1 MPVHVA
7 VPVPFLP
14 PLTYS
19 VPDGM
24 TPPVRGARVLVP
36 LGTRHVTGCVIGIDV
51 AVSPE
56 IELKPVLDVLDHEAF
71 VPGHVIDLALWASE
85 YYAAGPGEALAAAM
99 PPFAWIESERRV
111 SITEAGRARLA
122 AAAPGRGG
130 AALAVLQALADGR
143 SFSPRELSAAAGGA
157 AGSLDAVIRALL
169 REGLA
174 VSERTMKG
182 KASAFRTVRVASL
195 TVEGRELARRAADGA
210 GDSRS
215 DEVLSGLGEKQVA
228 ALAVLQGSP
237 EGLPARLLKERG
249 IGAETLKRLVRR
261 GLVSDRAECSERDPF
276 FSGAAIAMVQAVS
289 TAGPAPGK
297 RPLTP
302 EQADAFGRLR
312 PHVAGRQF
320 HVALLHGVTG
330 SGKTELYL
338 RLAAEARSDG
348 RRVLVLVPEIALTPA
363 VAAVFRDAFG
373 DRVAIQ
379 HSGLSDGERHDQ
391 WHRIRNGEIDIVV
404 GTRSAIFSPLE
415 DVGLII
421 VDEEHDTSYKQ
432 EETPRYNGR
441 DLAIVRGRQARALV
455 VLGSATPSMESYR
468 HALDGRYQLI
478 ALERRVL
485 DRPLAGVRVVNMR
498 EALAEEGR
506 DVMLSATLVGALQH
520 RLARGEQALLLL
532 NRRGFSTSVFCR
544 QCGAT
549 LDCPN
554 CSVSLTVHHPR
565 PGAPRARCHYCNH
578 STAVPKACTN
588 CAGPY
593 LEHVGYGTEQ
603 VEAEVQRLLPN
614 ARVARVD
621 RDTMQRRGAI
631 QAVLARFARG
641 ELDVIV
647 GTQMIAKGHD
657 FPAVTLVGVISA
669 DVGLGL
675 PDFRASE
682 RTFQLLTQV
691 AGRAGRGDVAGEAI
705 VQTLFPEHYS
715 IQLAC
720 RQDYRAFYD
729 HEIRYRQAMRYPPI
743 VSLINAVIRAPA
755 FGRAMEDAADL
766 AAIVRAHADAGGFR
780 VLGPAPAPL
789 GKLRG
794 EYRAQ
799 IFLKGTRRR
808 SMREALHQALAAM
821 PDLQRRVT
829 IDVDPL
835 SVM

>member
-1 MPVHVA
+1 
-7 VPVPFLP
+7 
-14 PLTYS
+14 
-19 VPDGM
+19 M

-36 LGTRHVTGCVIGIDV
+36 LGTRHVTGCVVAVDA
-51 AVSPE
+51 AVSPDL
-56 IELKPVLDVLDHEAF
+56 ELRPVIDVLDQEAF
-71 VPGHVIDLALWASE
+71 LPGHVIDLALWASE
-85 YYAAGPGEALAAAM
+85 YYAAGPGETIAAAM
-99 PPFAWIESERRV
+99 PPFAWVESERHV
-111 SITEAGRARLA
+111 SITEAGLARLA
-122 AAAPGRGG
+122 AAARGQGG
-130 AALAVLQALADGR
+130 AALVVLRALADGR
-143 SFSPRELSAAAGGA
+143 SFTPGELTAAAGGA
-157 AGSLDAVIRALL
+157 AGSLDAVIRVLV

-174 VSERTMKG
+174 VSAQTMRG
-182 KASAFRTVRVASL
+182 KASAFRTMRVASL
-195 TVEGRELARRAADGA
+195 TVEGQELAARATSCA
-210 GDSRS
+210 GDSTS
-215 DEVLSGLGEKQVA
+215 DEVLSGFGEKQVA
-228 ALAVLQGSP
+228 ALVALYGSP
-237 EGLPARLLKERG
+237 DGLPTRQLKERG
-249 IGAETLKRLVRR
+249 IGPETLNRLVRR
-261 GLVSDRAECSERDPF
+261 GLVSQHAERSERNPF
-276 FSGAAIAMVQAVS
+276 LSGAAIAVGQAVS
-289 TAGPAPGK
+289 AAGPAPGS

-312 PHVAGRQF
+312 SHVPGRQF

-330 SGKTELYL
+330 SGKTELYQ
-338 RLAAEARSDG
+338 RLAAEALGHG

-363 VAAVFRDAFG
+363 VAAVFRDRFG
-373 DRVAIQ
+373 DRVAVQ

-415 DVGLII
+415 EVGLII

-441 DLAIVRGRQARALV
+441 DLAMVRGRQARALV

-468 HALDGRYQLI
+468 HALDGRYELI
-478 ALERRVL
+478 SLERRVL
-485 DRPLAGVRVVNMR
+485 DRPLAEVRVVNMR
-498 EALAEEGR
+498 EALAEEGQ
-506 DVMLSATLVGALQH
+506 DVILSATLAGALRH

-554 CSVSLTVHHPR
+554 CSISLTVHHPR
-565 PGAPRARCHYCNH
+565 HGVPRARCHYCNH
-578 STAVPKACTN
+578 STAVPKACTS

-603 VEAEVQRLLPN
+603 VEAEVQRLLPH

-631 QAVLARFARG
+631 QTVLARFARG

-691 AGRAGRGDVAGEAI
+691 AGRAGRGEVAGEAI

-729 HEIRYRQAMRYPPI
+729 QEIRYRRAMRYPPM
-743 VSLINAVIRAPA
+743 VSLINAIVRAPA
-755 FGRAMEDAADL
+755 FGRAMDDAADL
-766 AAIVRAHADAGGFR
+766 AALVRADASAGGFR

-799 IFLKGTRRR
+799 IFLKGSGRR
-808 SMREALHQALAAM
+808 SMREAVQQAVAAK